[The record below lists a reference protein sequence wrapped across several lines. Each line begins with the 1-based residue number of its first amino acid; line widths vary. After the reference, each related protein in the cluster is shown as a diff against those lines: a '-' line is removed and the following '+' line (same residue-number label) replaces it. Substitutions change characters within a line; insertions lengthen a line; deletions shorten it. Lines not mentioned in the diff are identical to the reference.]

1 MFNENDGKWI
11 GYYKTYTIVMFWL
24 YVVATIVMCILDWT
38 WVIWIIDG
46 GFLDTLIILVSGFL
60 VAGGH
65 LIGNMLIIQLLNN
78 IQTIRETVANRA
90 SKQNV
95 SCEVEELKK
104 YKKLLDMDAITA
116 DEYEAK
122 KVQLLEQI

>member
-65 LIGNMLIIQLLNN
+65 LICNMLIIQFLNN
-78 IQTIRETVANRA
+78 VQTIREHIT
-90 SKQNV
+90 SG
-95 SCEVEELKK
+95 VE
-104 YKKLLDMDAITA
+104 
-116 DEYEAK
+116 
-122 KVQLLEQI
+122 